1 MKLNKKLV
9 RQAIKARIDEDNEW
23 RLYGHAGS
31 TSWNKRLPEHHF
43 YMRDNGLRILVDD
56 SEGRVVDKDGND
68 VAKWK
73 RKYGSKRVC
82 LTYKELMPTIE
93 WV

>member
-1 MKLNKKLV
+1 MRYDRKKI

-23 RLYGHAGS
+23 ALYGRRS
-31 TSWNKRLPEHHF
+31 TTFQLRLPEWHF
-43 YMRDNGLRILVDD
+43 YMRDHGLRIVNDYHN
-56 SEGRVVDKDGND
+56 GMVIDKDGNE

-73 RKYGSKRVC
+73 RKYSAKKVC

-93 WV
+93 WNA